1 MDVPVRQA
9 RYEIWVYAPDTG
21 ARTAILTDWRSMV
34 LERTLNSF
42 DTLTLSIGRDDPNI
56 AAFVDDAIIEVRR
69 RLSRPGS
76 QWYVESTLL
85 HRTPQDDFTENQ
97 LRIFTSYSRGLND
110 ILRRRHIE
118 YFANTAFTLK
128 SGPGETVM
136 KQFVDENLVTIN
148 AVRRSVGTW
157 EAAMSNFSIE
167 LDQGRGDQWAG
178 ARAWQNLL
186 DVLGEISIAAG
197 VDFSVE
203 RGAGNEMVFKCFY
216 PQYGTDRSAIITFD
230 PRFQNMTN
238 ITKIASRT
246 EEANA
251 VLVLGQGEEAARVVW
266 SQADATATDASSTSP
281 WRIKEAIRDARSQ
294 PTVTELQSV
303 ASQALKELNGQEA
316 TFSFDVLQ
324 TSSRQYGRGAEYW
337 FGDVVKA
344 RYESDLTTIKIVG
357 ATLSMTEGVEKVDIK
372 LAAHPTPRIN

>member
-1 MDVPVRQA
+1 
-9 RYEIWVYAPDTG
+9 
-21 ARTAILTDWRSMV
+21 MV

-56 AAFVDDAIIEVRR
+56 DAFVDDAIIEVRR
-69 RLSRPGS
+69 RISRPGA

-136 KQFVDENLVTIN
+136 KEFVDENLVTIDST
-148 AVRRSVGTW
+148 RRSEGTW
-157 EAAMSNFSIE
+157 EAAVENFSVE
-167 LDQGRGDQWAG
+167 ADQGRGDNWAG

-186 DVLGEISIAAG
+186 DVLNEIAIATG

-203 RGAGNEMVFKCFY
+203 RVSGNEMEFRCYY
-216 PQYGTDRSAIITFD
+216 PQYGEDRSSVITFD

-238 ITKIASRT
+238 ITKVASRT
-246 EEANA
+246 EEANT
-251 VLVLGQGEEAARVVW
+251 VLVLGQGEESSRIVWPQAAD
-266 SQADATATDASSTSP
+266 SATDATSTSP

-294 PTVTELQSV
+294 PTVTELQSI
-303 ASQALKELNGQEA
+303 ATQALRELSGEV
-316 TFSFDVLQ
+316 TFTFDVLQ
-324 TSSRQYGRGAEYW
+324 TNARQYGRGAEYW

-344 RYESDLTTIKIVG
+344 RYESDLITIKIVG

-372 LAAHPTPRIN
+372 LAAYPTPRIN